1 MLPAPR
7 PRHPWLRWCRP
18 PRGASFHRAMVRISP
33 DRPEPALGAPPPR
46 PSGPVPTIAVHDRSV
61 AEPEISVVIPTRER
75 AKSLARCLAA
85 LEAQTA
91 CDALEV
97 VVVDDAGR
105 EAGAV
110 KNAIGQPPGCRMVRG
125 PGRGA
130 AAARNLGA
138 AASRAPLV
146 LFTDDDCEPEP
157 GWAESLATALQG
169 GVAAAAGS
177 TVTNSGRDSL
187 AVASQEVAD
196 YLTKSSLD
204 RAGRTRFAASSNL
217 GCRAEVLDKIPFD
230 EDYPGSGG
238 EDRDWCARLIEAGHE
253 LVLVP
258 DARVDHHQR
267 LTLGGFWR
275 KHAAYG
281 RGAWMFHRRHGF
293 PDAKAPGFHA
303 GLVHDAFRRAPAVG
317 ALVCVAQVATAAGF
331 ARQAVSEGR
340 NALP

>member
-1 MLPAPR
+1 
-7 PRHPWLRWCRP
+7 
-18 PRGASFHRAMVRISP
+18 
-33 DRPEPALGAPPPR
+33 
-46 PSGPVPTIAVHDRSV
+46 VHDTAV
-61 AEPEISVVIPTRER
+61 AEPEITVVVPTRER
-75 AKSLARCLAA
+75 PESLARCLVA

-91 CDALEV
+91 RDALEV

-110 KNAIGQPPGCRMVRG
+110 KNTIGQRSGSRLVRG

-138 AASRAPLV
+138 AAARAPLV
-146 LFTDDDCEPEP
+146 LFTDDDCEPQP
-157 GWAESLATALQG
+157 GWAETLATALQDE
-169 GVAAAAGS
+169 VAAAAGS

-204 RAGRTRFAASSNL
+204 RAGRTKFAASSNL
-217 GCRAEVLDKIPFD
+217 GCRAEVLDQIPFD
-230 EDYPGSGG
+230 EGYPGSGG
-238 EDRDWCARLIEAGHE
+238 EDRDWCARLIDAGHQ

-267 LTLGGFWR
+267 LTLGAFWR

-281 RGAWMFHRRHGF
+281 RGARMFHRRHGF
-293 PDAKAPGFHA
+293 PDSKAPSFHA
-303 GLVHDAFRRAPAVG
+303 GLVRDAFRRGPAVG
-317 ALVCVAQVATAAGF
+317 ALVCLAQVATAAGF

-340 NALP
+340 NAAP